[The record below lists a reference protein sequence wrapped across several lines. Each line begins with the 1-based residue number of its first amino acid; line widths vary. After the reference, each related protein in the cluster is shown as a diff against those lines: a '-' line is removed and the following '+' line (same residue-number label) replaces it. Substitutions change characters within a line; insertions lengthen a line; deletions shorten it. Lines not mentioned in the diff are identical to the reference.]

1 MFSALVGLILTQLV
15 LTLLKK
21 ISELVWE
28 NKLSIETK
36 IEFLIFNE
44 SGRNNSTQRQLT
56 STAWTLK
63 ITV

>member
-1 MFSALVGLILTQLV
+1 MFSALVGLILTQPV

-36 IEFLIFNE
+36 IDFLIFNQ

-56 STAWTLK
+56 STA
-63 ITV
+63 